1 MRTHRPKFKIGQRVV
16 VVRVRTSYA
25 TYVVGES
32 GDVIQIGQLRNGSYS
47 YLIRARPSIH
57 HEVEEANLG
66 AAR

>member
-16 VVRVRTSYA
+16 VVRARKSFA
-25 TYVVGES
+25 TYVVGEI
-32 GDVIQIGQLRNGSYS
+32 GEVIQIDQLRNGGYS

-66 AAR
+66 AAP